1 MSKLIAMT
9 KRNCLVFL
17 KDTGAVFFSLLSMI
31 IVLVLMG
38 AFLGEMNVE
47 AVVDLLQECGGV
59 RDMVLDRES
68 ATHLGQYWT
77 LAGLVVVNSLTVTMM
92 VIGTLVTDKVS
103 DKLKSFQT
111 APVSRF
117 LVAVSYIVSA
127 VLIGFFF
134 CVLTLAG
141 YMVYICVSGGAILS
155 AAAIGKV
162 LGYTL
167 VDVILFAVMMYLVA
181 TLVKSTGAWGGIATV
196 VGTLVG
202 FLGAIYV
209 PIGSLSE
216 GIVNV
221 LKSLPVLHGTSLMR
235 KVMCEEILEETFAG
249 LHPEVLSG
257 YREAMGIDVF
267 MNGNAVSDEF
277 QLLFLGICG
286 MIALVVIAAMA
297 GKKGNGR

>member
-38 AFLGEMNVE
+38 VFLGEMNVE
-47 AVVDLLQECGGV
+47 AVVDLLQEYGGV
-59 RDMVLDRES
+59 RDMVLDREN
-68 ATHLGQYWT
+68 AIHLGQYWT
-77 LAGLVVVNSLTVTMM
+77 LAGLMVVNSLTVTMM

-103 DKLKSFQT
+103 DKLKSFQM

-286 MIALVVIAAMA
+286 MIALVVIAARA

>member
-1 MSKLIAMT
+1 MSKLFAMT

-38 AFLGEMNVE
+38 VFLGEMNVE
-47 AVVDLLQECGGV
+47 AVVDLLGEYGGV
-59 RDMVLDRES
+59 RNTALDREN

-117 LVAVSYIVSA
+117 LVAVSYIVAA

-134 CVLTLAG
+134 CVLTLTG
-141 YMVYICVSGGAILS
+141 YMVYICANGGAMLS
-155 AAAIGKV
+155 VVAIIKV

-167 VDVILFAVMMYLVA
+167 VDVIIFAIIMYLVA
-181 TLVKSTGAWGGIATV
+181 TLVKSNGAWGGIATV

-209 PIGSLSE
+209 PVGSLSE

-221 LKSLPVLHGTSLMR
+221 LKCLPVLHGTSLMR

-249 LHPEVLSG
+249 LRPEVLSG
-257 YREAMGIDVF
+257 YREAMGIDVLWDGKTV
-267 MNGNAVSDEF
+267 GNEF
-277 QLLFLGICG
+277 QLFFLGICG

>member
-17 KDTGAVFFSLLSMI
+17 KDAGAVFFSLLSMI

-38 AFLGEMNVE
+38 VFLGEMNVE
-47 AVVDLLQECGGV
+47 AVVDLLGEYGGV
-59 RDMVLDRES
+59 RDTALDREN

-111 APVSRF
+111 APVNRF

-141 YMVYICVSGGAILS
+141 YMVYICASGGALLS
-155 AAAIGKV
+155 VVAIVKV

-167 VDVILFAVMMYLVA
+167 VDVIIFAIIMYLVA

-209 PIGSLSE
+209 PVGSLSE
-216 GIVNV
+216 GVVNV
-221 LKSLPVLHGTSLMR
+221 LKCLPVLHGTALMR

-257 YREAMGIDVF
+257 YREAMGIDVLL
-267 MNGNAVSDEF
+267 NGKTVGDEF

>member
-1 MSKLIAMT
+1 MSKLFAMT

-38 AFLGEMNVE
+38 VFLGEMNVE
-47 AVVDLLQECGGV
+47 AVVDLLGEYGGV
-59 RDMVLDRES
+59 RDTALDREN
-68 ATHLGQYWT
+68 AIHLGQYWT

-111 APVSRF
+111 APVNRF
-117 LVAVSYIVSA
+117 LIAVSYIVSA

-134 CVLTLAG
+134 CVLTLTG
-141 YMVYICVSGGAILS
+141 YMVYIGASGGAILS
-155 AAAIGKV
+155 VTAIVKV

-167 VDVILFAVMMYLVA
+167 VDVIIFAIIMYLVA
-181 TLVKSTGAWGGIATV
+181 TLIKSTGAWGGIATV

-209 PIGSLSE
+209 PVGSLSE

-221 LKSLPVLHGTSLMR
+221 LKCLPVLHGTSLMR

-249 LHPEVLSG
+249 MHPEVLAG
-257 YREAMGIDVF
+257 YREAMGIDVLLDGKAV
-267 MNGNAVSDEF
+267 GNEF